1 MQQKQE
7 AASGIL
13 PPSEKERTIT
23 TLQTWLGGESGIS
36 PELLNKL
43 ILSAAVIVI
52 LALLRS
58 IAAWIAHKRIA
69 DIKARYRTGKIAT
82 YTITILGL
90 FFVASIWFTGFRNV
104 STYLGLVSAGLAIA
118 LKDMIASIAGWLYI
132 LARRPFEVG
141 DRIAIGDHAGDI
153 IDQRLFRFSMLEIGN
168 WVAAD
173 QSTGR
178 VIHIPNSLVFT
189 STIANYTSGFNFIW
203 NELPILVTFESNWKK
218 AKQILTVIGE
228 RHGEE
233 TSRHAERAIARAA
246 RHQMI
251 MYARL
256 GPKVWTSVADCGVLL
271 TMRYLC
277 DPRQRRST
285 AETIWEDVLNEFGAC
300 PDIDFA
306 YPTIR
311 RYINTEEGKPEAG
324 GPAGSGGEDS

>member
-1 MQQKQE
+1 M
-7 AASGIL
+7 
-13 PPSEKERTIT
+13 
-23 TLQTWLGGESGIS
+23 
-36 PELLNKL
+36 LNKL
-43 ILSAAVIVI
+43 ILSVVVIII

-58 IAAWIAHKRIA
+58 IAGWISRKRIT
-69 DIKARYRTGKIAT
+69 DVKARYRTGKFAT

-90 FFVASIWFTGFRNV
+90 FFLASIWFTGFRNI

-118 LKDMIASIAGWLYI
+118 LKDMLASIAGWFYI

-141 DRIAIGDHAGDI
+141 DRIAIGEHAGDI

-168 WVAAD
+168 WVASD

-189 STIANYTSGFNFIW
+189 STIANYTSGFSFIW
-203 NELPILVTFESNWKK
+203 NELPILVTFESDWKK
-218 AKQILTVIGE
+218 AKKILTAIGE

-246 RHQMI
+246 RRQMI

-285 AETIWEDVLNEFGAC
+285 AETIWENVLDEFAKAD
-300 PDIDFA
+300 DIDFA

-311 RYINTEEGKPEAG
+311 RFLNPDEGKPETG
-324 GPAGSGGEDS
+324 GPAPQGASNDE

>member
-1 MQQKQE
+1 M
-7 AASGIL
+7 
-13 PPSEKERTIT
+13 
-23 TLQTWLGGESGIS
+23 GGETGIP
-36 PELLNKL
+36 PEILDKL
-43 ILSAAVIVI
+43 ILSAVVIIV

-58 IAAWIAHKRIA
+58 ITAWIAHKRIS

-82 YTITILGL
+82 YTVTVLAL
-90 FFVASIWFTGFRNV
+90 FIVASIWFTGFSNV

-118 LKDMIASIAGWLYI
+118 LKDMLASIAGWFYI

-141 DRIAIGDHAGDI
+141 DRISIGEHAGDI

-168 WVAAD
+168 WVASD

-178 VIHIPNSLVFT
+178 VVHVPNSLVFT

-203 NELPILVTFESNWKK
+203 NELPIMVTFESNWKK
-218 AKQILTVIGE
+218 AKRILAVIGE

-233 TSRHAERAIARAA
+233 TSRHAELAIARAA

-251 MYARL
+251 MYANL

-324 GPAGSGGEDS
+324 GPAGHGGPTDE

>member
-1 MQQKQE
+1 M
-7 AASGIL
+7 
-13 PPSEKERTIT
+13 
-23 TLQTWLGGESGIS
+23 GGETGIP
-36 PELLNKL
+36 PEILDKL
-43 ILSAAVIVI
+43 ILSAVVIIV

-58 IAAWIAHKRIA
+58 ITAWIAHKRIS

-82 YTITILGL
+82 YTVTVLAL
-90 FFVASIWFTGFRNV
+90 FIVASIWFTGFSNV

-118 LKDMIASIAGWLYI
+118 LKDMLASIAGWFYI

-141 DRIAIGDHAGDI
+141 DRISIGEHAGDI

-168 WVAAD
+168 WVASD

-178 VIHIPNSLVFT
+178 VVHVPNSLVFT

-203 NELPILVTFESNWKK
+203 NELPIMVTFESNWKK
-218 AKQILTVIGE
+218 AKRILAVIGE

-233 TSRHAERAIARAA
+233 TSRHAELAIARAA

-251 MYARL
+251 MYANL

-311 RYINTEEGKPEAG
+311 
-324 GPAGSGGEDS
+324 PAV